1 MALKFVF
8 IQSFSLF
15 CAIKPFGQDYMSE
28 GFSDYKHKDP
38 KPKTIMNANL
48 QGHAILISVPLLSL
62 LLSGCIVS
70 ETVEP
75 SEPQIE
81 DNTIILNVSTP
92 EAAIEKTRAIDPG
105 LQLRYVAKLFK
116 GDADGGE
123 FVDRKEILADGTIIF
138 NAPIGEYTVDI
149 FADYIDAGATPNS
162 NGQYPDRFYDTSTKN
177 EFITMQSFRSRDG
190 KKTFKYNCINNDNY
204 QCYATRLKI
213 KKEETAYE
221 NSLTLKRAVA
231 KVRVVSKDGDINGID
246 KIRLTA
252 FSFMD
257 EYNFKQKLSGTH
269 VDIESKNILE
279 FEPSAKSS
287 RELFFFYTFGS
298 LQSSGSGPGT
308 ISFGIVPLENYE
320 YKSVTIPG
328 GTYYPDAN
336 HVYTLKGSFLNPT
349 TQPPQPSNE
358 IRLTVTTTDGWD
370 GSEEKEAK
378 N

>member
-1 MALKFVF
+1 M
-8 IQSFSLF
+8 
-15 CAIKPFGQDYMSE
+15 
-28 GFSDYKHKDP
+28 
-38 KPKTIMNANL
+38 
-48 QGHAILISVPLLSL
+48 
-62 LLSGCIVS
+62 
-70 ETVEP
+70 
-75 SEPQIE
+75 
-81 DNTIILNVSTP
+81 
-92 EAAIEKTRAIDPG
+92 
-105 LQLRYVAKLFK
+105 
-116 GDADGGE
+116 
-123 FVDRKEILADGTIIF
+123 
-138 NAPIGEYTVDI
+138 DI

-298 LQSSGSGPGT
+298 LQSSGSGP
-308 ISFGIVPLENYE
+308 
-320 YKSVTIPG
+320 
-328 GTYYPDAN
+328 A
-336 HVYTLKGSFLNPT
+336 
-349 TQPPQPSNE
+349 PSHSA
-358 IRLTVTTTDGWD
+358 L
-370 GSEEKEAK
+370 SP
-378 N
+378 

>member
-38 KPKTIMNANL
+38 KPKTIMNANH

-257 EYNFKQKLSGTH
+257 E
-269 VDIESKNILE
+269 
-279 FEPSAKSS
+279 
-287 RELFFFYTFGS
+287 
-298 LQSSGSGPGT
+298 
-308 ISFGIVPLENYE
+308 
-320 YKSVTIPG
+320 
-328 GTYYPDAN
+328 
-336 HVYTLKGSFLNPT
+336 
-349 TQPPQPSNE
+349 SN
-358 IRLTVTTTDGWD
+358 V
-370 GSEEKEAK
+370 
-378 N
+378 